1 MKAGWR
7 HEDWRALYRAALF
20 EPNKSK
26 APVRITNAER
36 KIAARARELSNSGD
50 QDSLERSE
58 LNVATYALVA
68 LRNWLDW
75 NEDESDNSKS
85 DVA

>member
-1 MKAGWR
+1 MKATSR
-7 HEDWRALYRAALF
+7 HEDWKAYYRAALF
-20 EPNKSK
+20 EPDKSK
-26 APVRITNAER
+26 TPVCITNAER

-50 QDSLERSE
+50 RDTLERSE

-75 NEDESDNSKS
+75 NENESDNSKS
-85 DVA
+85 AVA